1 MKNPYLM
8 LEISQNADSKEI
20 AKSRLKA
27 MVARKYTNQEIA
39 NAAQQLMLP
48 AKRLVADF
56 LFPAK
61 IKAKRPKL
69 LESNFTTFEIID
81 NIDENALN
89 SLSI

>member
-1 MKNPYLM
+1 MKNPYEI

-20 AKSRLKA
+20 TQGRLKA
-27 MVARKYTNQEIA
+27 MVARKHTNQEIA
-39 NAAQQLMLP
+39 IAAQQLMMP

-56 LFPAK
+56 LFPSK

-69 LESNFTTFEIID
+69 LKSNLIIED
-81 NIDENALN
+81 IDDIDENALN